1 VAKRV
6 GRAPKRHYDR
16 DGTLALEGDMRAV
29 LAGMRAESFTGCVT
43 DPPYELG
50 FMGKSWDKT
59 GIAFDPETW
68 RAVHRV
74 LKPGAFLLAFG
85 GTRTFHRM
93 ACAVEDAGFVIRD
106 VCMWM
111 YGQGFPKGYDV
122 SKGVGKKLGAKRER
136 NKVPRKRSKLYGDR
150 PWMNDPE
157 HRFESDEPH
166 TLVAM
171 KPCDG
176 GFADNAL
183 KHGVAGLNVD
193 GGRIGTEQTVTRRS
207 GKAQNPSSFKEYGKP
222 KGEYPNPPGRWPAN
236 VILSHD
242 PRCVCVGKKIEKDP
256 TLEIYEKLTGVKLKP
271 SKWDEREVEVWA
283 CVPGCPVRML
293 DEQSGV
299 SKSSGRS
306 DARPGSGPNG
316 YGTGDRDGWR
326 GNWSRRGAAHGD
338 TGTASRFF
346 YTAKADKTDRCGSKH
361 PTVKPLDLI
370 QYLVRLITPPGGTVL
385 DPFAGTG
392 TTGMAC
398 VREGFKAILI
408 EREAEYFEDIKRRL
422 EHISGGDTPLFAD
435 SAAQRA
441 GGGVDG

>member
-1 VAKRV
+1 
-6 GRAPKRHYDR
+6 
-16 DGTLALEGDMRAV
+16 
-29 LAGMRAESFTGCVT
+29 
-43 DPPYELG
+43 
-50 FMGKSWDKT
+50 
-59 GIAFDPETW
+59 
-68 RAVHRV
+68 
-74 LKPGAFLLAFG
+74 
-85 GTRTFHRM
+85 
-93 ACAVEDAGFVIRD
+93 
-106 VCMWM
+106 
-111 YGQGFPKGYDV
+111 
-122 SKGVGKKLGAKRER
+122 
-136 NKVPRKRSKLYGDR
+136 
-150 PWMNDPE
+150 
-157 HRFESDEPH
+157 
-166 TLVAM
+166 VAM

-346 YTAKADKTDRCGSKH
+346 YTAKASTAERDAGLSTAERNLH
-361 PTVKPLDLI
+361 PTVKPIDLMR
-370 QYLVRLITPPGGTVL
+370 YLLALVTMPKDTRILNPFMGSGSTLIAAEQVGRTCYGIEL
-385 DPFAGTG
+385 DPRYVDVIRQRYANLVKDPAYSPTG
-392 TTGMAC
+392 TLD
-398 VREGFKAILI
+398 E
-408 EREAEYFEDIKRRL
+408 
-422 EHISGGDTPLFAD
+422 PPAD
-435 SAAQRA
+435 
-441 GGGVDG
+441 GVA